1 LKKILT
7 ILKKIINMKYQIFTF
22 LFVLCFHLSYSQN
35 KGKRDVGR
43 DSKALSILQAV
54 KQDSTYLIIDISD
67 PEDYKEGHIKNA
79 ISLYAI
85 DFQEKIDK
93 YDKNKNALL
102 YHKRYHRKAV
112 STYFG
117 MVESM
122 GFDKARLHTLDFDD
136 CVKVGFEIVK

>member
-1 LKKILT
+1 
-7 ILKKIINMKYQIFTF
+7 MKYQIFTF
-22 LFVLCFHLSYSQN
+22 LFVLCFHFSYSQN
-35 KGKRDVGR
+35 SNKGKRL
-43 DSKALSILQAV
+43 SKRESEAINILQAI

-112 STYFG
+112 STYFA

-122 GFDKARLHTLDFDD
+122 GFDKSRLHTLDFDD
-136 CVKVGFEIVK
+136 CVKIGFEIVK